1 MQVLVEGIGVF
12 GLALGKAFED
22 GGFLA
27 LVLYPL
33 LEKLASTNSNV
44 SYAADLALR
53 AICHYSGYH
62 SVSDRFFSWYH
73 ILILQNGNSDRVL
86 MQNAG

>member
-1 MQVLVEGIGVF
+1 VEGIGVF

-22 GGFLA
+22 KGFLA

-44 SYAADLALR
+44 SLAADLALR
-53 AICHYSGYH
+53 AICYHSGYQ
-62 SVSDRFFSWYH
+62 SVSDTSRMIIHSFST
-73 ILILQNGNSDRVL
+73 SVL
-86 MQNAG
+86 LA

>member
-1 MQVLVEGIGVF
+1 MEGVGVF
-12 GLALGKAFED
+12 GLALGKSFED

-44 SYAADLALR
+44 NYAADLALR
-53 AICHYSGYH
+53 AICYYSGYQ
-62 SVSDRFFSWYH
+62 SVSDASPGTQFFYVVPSFWNSENGR
-73 ILILQNGNSDRVL
+73 LQSV
-86 MQNAG
+86 